1 MPEFE
6 QFVDK
11 YLSMGYD
18 LSKAEEY
25 ATEDWKEEANVST
38 AKRDYQGEL
47 TRLALRMASRRR
59 VA

>member
-1 MPEFE
+1 MPEYE
-6 QFVDK
+6 QIVDK
-11 YLSMGYD
+11 YLAMGYD

-25 ATEDWKEEANVST
+25 ATEEWKEEEDVST

-47 TRLALRMASRRR
+47 TRLALRLANRRR

>member
-11 YLSMGYD
+11 YLAMGYD

-25 ATEDWKEEANVST
+25 ATEDWKEEENVST

-47 TRLALRMASRRR
+47 TRLALRLANRRR

>member
-6 QFVDK
+6 QMVDK
-11 YLSMGYD
+11 YLAMGYD

-25 ATEDWKEEANVST
+25 ATEDWKEEAHVST

-47 TRLALRMASRRR
+47 TRLALRMAGRRR

>member
-6 QFVDK
+6 QMVDK
-11 YLSMGYD
+11 YLAMGYD

-25 ATEDWKEEANVST
+25 ATEEWKEQADVSY
-38 AKRDYQGEL
+38 AKRGYQGEL
-47 TRLALRMASRRR
+47 TRLALRMAGRRR

>member
-6 QFVDK
+6 QMVDK
-11 YLSMGYD
+11 YLAMGYD

-25 ATEDWKEEANVST
+25 ATEDWKEEADVSYG
-38 AKRDYQGEL
+38 KRDYQGKL
-47 TRLALRMASRRR
+47 TRHALRMASRRR

>member
-11 YLSMGYD
+11 YLAMGYD

-25 ATEDWKEEANVST
+25 ATEDWKEEENVST

-47 TRLALRMASRRR
+47 TRLALRMAGRRR

>member
-6 QFVDK
+6 QFVDR
-11 YLSMGYD
+11 YLAMGYD

-25 ATEDWKEEANVST
+25 ATEDWKEEEDVST

-47 TRLALRMASRRR
+47 TRLALRLANRRR

>member
-6 QFVDK
+6 QFVDR
-11 YLSMGYD
+11 YLAMGYD

-25 ATEDWKEEANVST
+25 ATEDWKEEEDVST

-47 TRLALRMASRRR
+47 TRLALRMAGRRR